1 MGLFTSIPMKVV
13 ASGAALHIHNVIVEI
28 PYLSVIYLSAKFHLL
43 HFSR

>member
-1 MGLFTSIPMKVV
+1 MGHLMSIPMKVV
-13 ASGAALHIHNVIVEI
+13 VSGADKHTYNTILEI